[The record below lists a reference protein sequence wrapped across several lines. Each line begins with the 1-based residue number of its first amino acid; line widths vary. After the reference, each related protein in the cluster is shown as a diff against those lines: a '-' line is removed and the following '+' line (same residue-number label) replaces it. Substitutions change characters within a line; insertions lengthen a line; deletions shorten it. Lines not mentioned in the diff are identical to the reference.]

1 MLKFGTLGS
10 TFLKTN
16 MRTEII
22 STFKIGFIK
31 NFAKIRKLTLFG
43 PKSPK
48 MGIWA
53 QNFTKPM
60 SDFKSAPSK

>member
-10 TFLKTN
+10 TFVKTN
-16 MRTEII
+16 VRTEV

-31 NFAKIRKLTLFG
+31 SFAKIRKLTIFD